1 MIEERIVTSNQNH
14 MALIYV
20 NTKSVCCI
28 LALSRHIG
36 QTGMSVRGDRGCWTR
51 SGVVWTRAI
60 QLMEPALL
68 SRPRR

>member
-1 MIEERIVTSNQNH
+1 MIEERIVSSNQNH

-36 QTGMSVRGDRGCWTR
+36 QTGMSVRGDPAVHTEAVGPAVES
-51 SGVVWTRAI
+51 SG
-60 QLMEPALL
+60 LEL
-68 SRPRR
+68 SN